1 MRKILLI
8 LIFLPLVTFA
18 KANSV
23 VYDITNN
30 VVIDGS
36 LTSNEVSIASI
47 SKLMTIYTVL
57 QANQDLEEKITVTGN
72 KLNLTKLT
80 KGMILTRLELVNMA
94 LISSDNLAA
103 QTLAENYPGGIAS
116 FVTAMNFHTKS
127 LGMLHSGFVEPT
139 GLSPMNYSTTGD
151 IIQLTKAVSLY
162 TIVQQAAQVHNMV
175 TNPEMA
181 TKKQKDKKKKKPI
194 KEPKKD
200 TKKKSSTIVNRPTSH
215 YFGYN
220 GLLAIKTGFTNAAG
234 YCITMLVEAN
244 DRVYNIVVLG
254 AKTKQEREVL
264 IKKSL
269 DKIYNT

>member
-1 MRKILLI
+1 MMRKILLT

-30 VVIDGS
+30 IVIDGS

-57 QANQDLEEKITVTGN
+57 QANQNLEEKITVTGN
-72 KLNLTKLT
+72 KLNNTKLS
-80 KGMILTRLELVNMA
+80 KGMILTRLELINMS

-103 QTLAENYPGGIAS
+103 KTLAENYPGGLSS

-127 LGMLHSGFVEPT
+127 LGMLHTGFVEPT
-139 GLSPMNYSTTGD
+139 GLSPMNYSTAGD
-151 IIQLTKAVSLY
+151 IIELTKAVSLY
-162 TIVQQAAQVHNMV
+162 SIVQEAAQVHNTV
-175 TNPEMA
+175 SNPEMA
-181 TKKQKDKKKKKPI
+181 TKKQKSRKKPI
-194 KEPKKD
+194 KEPKRK
-200 TKKKSSTIVNRPTSH
+200 TNTIVNHPTSH
-215 YFGYN
+215 YFGHN
-220 GLLAIKTGFTNAAG
+220 GLLTIKTGFTSAAG

-244 DRVYNIVVLG
+244 NTLYNIVVLG
-254 AKTKQEREVL
+254 AKTKQEREIL